1 MLRSANGLPKK
12 SERYRV
18 MFKLI
23 AIILAAIPVV
33 LFLRTIFPGQSKKMS
48 QAISDFKKE
57 VDYVIWAMLFL
68 IGCGFVYSLGKLILN

>member
-1 MLRSANGLPKK
+1 
-12 SERYRV
+12 